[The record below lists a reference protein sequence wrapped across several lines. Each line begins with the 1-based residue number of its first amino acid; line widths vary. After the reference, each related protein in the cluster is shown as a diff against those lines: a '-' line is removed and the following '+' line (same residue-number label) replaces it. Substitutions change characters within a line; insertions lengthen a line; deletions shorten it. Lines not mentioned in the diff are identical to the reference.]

1 MGSYG
6 GCVGAAIRRRQ
17 GCGLRVVRACVRMGL
32 SHLRRICIGVGTV
45 EITRSLGI
53 CAGILP
59 LTGLEVIVWL
69 ASSYVDA
76 SVTIFSSL
84 RSEYAHHC

>member
-6 GCVGAAIRRRQ
+6 GCVVAAIRRRQ
-17 GCGLRVVRACVRMGL
+17 GCGLRVVRACVGMGL

-59 LTGLEVIVWL
+59 LKGLEVIVWL

-76 SVTIFSSL
+76 FVSISFPI
-84 RSEYAHHC
+84 RAEYGHHC